1 MAAPSPQTLALILAA
16 GKGTRMRSAQPKVML
31 DLGGAPMLAH
41 VLAAAGAVADGV
53 RVIHGPEMPSVM
65 ALAEAAGASLACQ
78 HSQRGTGD
86 AVRAALPLPEGTER
100 VLVLSGDVPLLEAA
114 ALEAFLAAVPVDA
127 VGVMTTTLADPTG
140 FGRMLR
146 DDAGAIVGIVEEKDA
161 TEAQRAVQE
170 INAGVYCFPAGPLP
184 RWLDALTAD
193 NAQGELY
200 LTDLIALARADGV
213 PCLAQ
218 HEADADSLRGANT
231 RAQLADLEATLQHR
245 RRAALMAAGVTLRA
259 PETVMIRGSLQ
270 AGQDCIIDAG
280 CVFEGKVILGENVKV
295 GAHCVIKNAELQDG
309 AQVAPLTH
317 IEGAVVGP
325 EAQLGPFA
333 RLREGTVL
341 GRGTRIGNFV
351 ETKKAT
357 LGDYSKAN
365 HLAYLGDATL
375 GERVNVGAGTIT
387 CNYDGI
393 GKHPTVLGNDVFV
406 GSNST
411 LVAPLTVG
419 DGAFLGA
426 GSTITKD
433 VDAETLAVG
442 RGRQRS
448 IAGWQ
453 SPKARAQQIKDED

>member
-1 MAAPSPQTLALILAA
+1 MI
-16 GKGTRMRSAQPKVML
+16 
-31 DLGGAPMLAH
+31 
-41 VLAAAGAVADGV
+41 
-53 RVIHGPEMPSVM
+53 
-65 ALAEAAGASLACQ
+65 
-78 HSQRGTGD
+78 
-86 AVRAALPLPEGTER
+86 
-100 VLVLSGDVPLLEAA
+100 
-114 ALEAFLAAVPVDA
+114 AF
-127 VGVMTTTLADPTG
+127 
-140 FGRMLR
+140 
-146 DDAGAIVGIVEEKDA
+146 
-161 TEAQRAVQE
+161 
-170 INAGVYCFPAGPLP
+170 
-184 RWLDALTAD
+184 
-193 NAQGELY
+193 
-200 LTDLIALARADGV
+200 ARADGV

-218 HEADADSLRGANT
+218 HEADAESLRGANT
-231 RAQLADLEATLQHR
+231 RAQLAELEATLQHR
-245 RRAALMAAGVTLRA
+245 RRAAVMAAGVTLRA
-259 PETVMIRGSLQ
+259 PETVIIRGTLQ
-270 AGQDCIIDAG
+270 ASRDCIIDAG
-280 CVFEGKVILGENVKV
+280 CVFEGDVILGEKVKV
-295 GAHCVIKNAELQDG
+295 GAHCVIKDAELKEG

-317 IEGAVVGP
+317 IEGATVGP

-442 RGRQRS
+442 RSRQRS

>member
-1 MAAPSPQTLALILAA
+1 MSSPPVHTLALILAA
-16 GKGTRMRSAQPKVML
+16 GKGTRMRSAHPKVML
-31 DLGGAPMLAH
+31 DLGGEPMLAH
-41 VLAAAGAVADGV
+41 VLAAAGAVVDSL
-53 RVIHGPEMPSVM
+53 RVIHGPNMPEVV

-78 HSQRGTGD
+78 ATQLGTGD
-86 AVRAALPLPEGTER
+86 AVRAALPLPDGVDR
-100 VLVLSGDVPLLEAA
+100 VLVLSGDVPLLEPAM
-114 ALEAFLAAVPVDA
+114 LERFMEAVPGDA
-127 VGVMTTTLADPTG
+127 VGVMTTTLEAPTG
-140 FGRMLR
+140 FGRILR
-146 DDAGAIVGIVEEKDA
+146 DEDGALAAIVEEKDA
-161 TEAQRAVQE
+161 TPAQRALQE
-170 INAGVYCFPAGPLP
+170 INAGIYVFPAQPLP
-184 RWLDALTAD
+184 RWLKAITAD
-193 NAQGELY
+193 NAQGEFY
-200 LTDLIALARADGV
+200 LTDLIAVARAAGV
-213 PCLAQ
+213 PCVAVP
-218 HEADADSLRGANT
+218 EADSASLLGANT
-231 RAQLADLEATLQHR
+231 RAQLAALEATLQTR
-245 RRAALMAAGVTLRA
+245 RREQLMAAGVTLRA
-259 PETVMIRGSLQ
+259 PESVTLRGHVE
-270 AGQDCIIDAG
+270 AGQDCIIDVG
-280 CVFEGKVILGENVKV
+280 CVFEGKVVLGQNVKV
-295 GAHCVIKNAELQDG
+295 GAHCVIKDAELQDG
-309 AQVAPLTH
+309 VQVAPLTH

-351 ETKKAT
+351 ETKKTT

-419 DGAFLGA
+419 EGAFLGA

-448 IAGWQ
+448 ISGWQ
-453 SPKARAQQIKDED
+453 SPKARAQRGKEED